1 MEYKEGNELIEY
13 YVGSKTKV
21 WLVKR
26 PDFSLIKSK
35 RYEFHEFHTSYL
47 ILPTSY
53 FLLRKPITSN
63 ASYIRS
69 VLLTLLQRIITRRY
83 PKLFMKV
90 PGEIAL
96 RTKASEGGDLIHF
109 IITGGQQFCRFL

>member
-35 RYEFHEFHTSYL
+35 RYEFREFHTSYL
-47 ILPTSY
+47 ILPTSQTY
-53 FLLRKPITSN
+53 YLKCFLF
-63 ASYIRS
+63 
-69 VLLTLLQRIITRRY
+69 TLSAPYSSATHNHS
-83 PKLFMKV
+83 
-90 PGEIAL
+90 AL
-96 RTKASEGGDLIHF
+96 PQTVYESSGRNCFAN
-109 IITGGQQFCRFL
+109 